1 MSEFGVK
8 DEEWNYKENRKII
21 LELIDMFSPSRCM
34 FASNFPVS
42 GLKISFNN
50 LYKNYKKIVGNFSSN
65 EKEDLFWKTAMN
77 VYNLKKD
84 ELKKAAI

>member
-1 MSEFGVK
+1 
-8 DEEWNYKENRKII
+8 
-21 LELIDMFSPSRCM
+21 M

-50 LYKNYKKIVGNFSSN
+50 LYKNYKKIVANFSFN

-77 VYNLKKD
+77 IYNLKKD